1 MTQLEP
7 VKLSDC
13 GIFTEL
19 AARHD
24 VFFYY
29 CGYFSQNI
37 VEATA
42 DAIKSRLV
50 AGEANYSTQR
60 RLISTFI
67 EMGQNIVHYSA
78 DVLSDPERD
87 IDEVRFGTICIQQ
100 IEGGFHLTCSNPVSN
115 AAAER
120 LEPKL
125 ARLSQMSLDEIKSSY
140 RAALKADGEEDSK
153 GGGLGLLT
161 LARDSRQPLEYAFT
175 PSDTHPD
182 LVIFHLTVTL

>member
-1 MTQLEP
+1 MTAALRPAEMP
-7 VKLSDC
+7 DFL
-13 GIFTEL
+13 EL
-19 AARHD
+19 AAQHD

-29 CGYFSQNI
+29 CGYFSQKI
-37 VEATA
+37 VEASA
-42 DAIKSRLV
+42 DAIRSRLV
-50 AGEANYSTQR
+50 ADQANYGVQR
-60 RLISTFI
+60 KLISTFI

-87 IDEVRFGTICIQQ
+87 VDEVRFGTLCVKQV
-100 IEGGFHLTCSNPVSN
+100 EGGFHLTCSNPVS
-115 AAAER
+115 AAAAAR

-125 ARLSQMSLDEIKSSY
+125 ARLSQMSLDEIKASY
-140 RAALKADGEEDSK
+140 RAALKAEGEEDSK

-182 LVIFHLTVTL
+182 LVIFHLTAAL